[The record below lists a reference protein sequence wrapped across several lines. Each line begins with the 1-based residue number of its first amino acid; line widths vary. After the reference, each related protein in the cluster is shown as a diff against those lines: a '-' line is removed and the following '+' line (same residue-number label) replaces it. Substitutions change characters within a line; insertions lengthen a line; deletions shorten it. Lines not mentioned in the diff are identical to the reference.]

1 MLNHLASMED
11 DLSRAKRVLKY
22 TLLKVDWPQYTLKKK
37 KKKLYWCALINAI
50 TCI

>member
-11 DLSRAKRVLKY
+11 ELSRAKRVLKY

-37 KKKLYWCALINAI
+37 TLLVCINKRH
-50 TCI
+50 